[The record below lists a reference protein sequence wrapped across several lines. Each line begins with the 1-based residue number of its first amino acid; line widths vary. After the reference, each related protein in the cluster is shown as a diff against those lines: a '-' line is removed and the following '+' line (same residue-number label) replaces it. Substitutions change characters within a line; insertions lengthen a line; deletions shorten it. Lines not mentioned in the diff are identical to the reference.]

1 MPPMRGNDAPVQ
13 KAKHTRKSLIQLLK
27 YSKRCL
33 PAIIIALTIAV
44 ASAVFSIVGPKYVG
58 KLGDYIAA
66 AVPKF
71 DEATGNIILPGPMDY
86 KAIVDIAVFLVI
98 I

>member
-44 ASAVFSIVGPKYVG
+44 ASAVFSIVGPKYVEIG
-58 KLGDYIAA
+58 RASCRER
-66 AVPKF
+66 VCMF
-71 DEATGNIILPGPMDY
+71 
-86 KAIVDIAVFLVI
+86 V
-98 I
+98 